1 MKILEKATTPDG
13 IDIQIEDWS
22 DTYSFMNILRIGAY
36 PIAKQSDTVWIIP
49 NERFRM
55 SLDKFKSA
63 SETLEVF
70 RKLKNG
76 NYKLED
82 LTEHFEE
89 KTKNMYY
96 LGLSSKN

>member
-55 SLDKFKSA
+55 SLDKFKSD

-82 LTEHFEE
+82 LTEYFEE

>member
-22 DTYSFMNILRIGAY
+22 DTYSFMNILSIGVY
-36 PIAKQSDTVWIIP
+36 PIAKQSDTVWIRP

-55 SLDKFKSA
+55 SLG
-63 SETLEVF
+63 
-70 RKLKNG
+70 KLKNG

-89 KTKNMYY
+89 KANNMYY
-96 LGLSSKN
+96 LGLLSKN

>member
-55 SLDKFKSA
+55 SLDKFKSD

-70 RKLKNG
+70 IKLKNG
-76 NYKLED
+76 NYELED

-89 KTKNMYY
+89 KAKNMYY
-96 LGLSSKN
+96 LGLLPKK

>member
-22 DTYSFMNILRIGAY
+22 ETYSFMNILSSGVY

-55 SLDKFKSA
+55 SLDKFKSD

-76 NYKLED
+76 NYKIED
-82 LTEHFEE
+82 LTEHFEK
-89 KTKNMYY
+89 KTNNIYY

>member
-13 IDIQIEDWS
+13 VDIQIEDWS
-22 DTYSFMNILRIGAY
+22 DNYSFMNILNIGVY
-36 PIAKQSDTVWIIP
+36 PIAKQSDTVWITP

-55 SLDKFKSA
+55 SLDKFKSD

>member
-22 DTYSFMNILRIGAY
+22 DTYSFMNILSIGVY
-36 PIAKQSDTVWIIP
+36 PTAKQSDTVWIIP

-55 SLDKFKSA
+55 SLDKFKSD

>member
-22 DTYSFMNILRIGAY
+22 DTYSFMNILSIGVY
-36 PIAKQSDTVWIIP
+36 PIAKQSDTIWIIP
-49 NERFRM
+49 NKRFRM
-55 SLDKFKSA
+55 SLAKFKSD
-63 SETLEVF
+63 SETFEVF

-76 NYKLED
+76 SYKIED

-89 KTKNMYY
+89 KTNNMYY
-96 LGLSSKN
+96 LGLLPKN

>member
-22 DTYSFMNILRIGAY
+22 DSYSFMNILSIGIY
-36 PIAKQSDTVWIIP
+36 PIAKQSDTIWIKL

-55 SLDKFKSA
+55 SLNKFKSD

>member
-1 MKILEKATTPDG
+1 
-13 IDIQIEDWS
+13 
-22 DTYSFMNILRIGAY
+22 
-36 PIAKQSDTVWIIP
+36 
-49 NERFRM
+49 M
-55 SLDKFKSA
+55 SLDKFKSD

-96 LGLSSKN
+96 LGLSPKN

>member
-22 DTYSFMNILRIGAY
+22 DNYSFMNILSIGVY
-36 PIAKQSDTVWIIP
+36 PTAKQSDTVWIIP

-55 SLDKFKSA
+55 SLDKFKSD

-70 RKLKNG
+70 IKLKNG

>member
-22 DTYSFMNILRIGAY
+22 DNYLFMNILSIGVY
-36 PIAKQSDTVWIIP
+36 PTAKQSDTVWIIP

-55 SLDKFKSA
+55 SLDKFKSD

-76 NYKLED
+76 NCKLED